1 MRIVE
6 RKKPPPAPG
15 SRAKTAIALVLAAAV
30 ILTGAFT
37 LAGREAGYA
46 RAGADEEAAARAFDE
61 AVGATVEPL
70 DPATA
75 DSLGIS
81 RDDKGLVITSLGEH
95 GPAARAGV
103 RPGDV
108 IERIGQAPVASSR
121 DAVSALREAPAPG
134 IDLTLNR
141 RGHYAIVHLPTRP
154 LTDFAKQGDER

>member
-6 RKKPPPAPG
+6 REKPPPAPG
-15 SRAKTAIALVLAAAV
+15 SRAKTAIALVLAAAG

-37 LAGREAGYA
+37 LGGRKAGFAL
-46 RAGADEEAAARAFDE
+46 AGAHDEAAARAFDE

-81 RDDKGLVITSLGEH
+81 RDGKGLVVTSLGER
-95 GPAARAGV
+95 GPAARAGI

-108 IERIGQAPVASSR
+108 IERIGQAPVASPQ
-121 DAVSALREAPAPG
+121 DAASALRAARAE
-134 IDLTLNR
+134 IILTLNR
-141 RGHYAIVHLPTRP
+141 RGHYAIVRLPIRP
-154 LTDFAKQGDER
+154 PADFARQGDER